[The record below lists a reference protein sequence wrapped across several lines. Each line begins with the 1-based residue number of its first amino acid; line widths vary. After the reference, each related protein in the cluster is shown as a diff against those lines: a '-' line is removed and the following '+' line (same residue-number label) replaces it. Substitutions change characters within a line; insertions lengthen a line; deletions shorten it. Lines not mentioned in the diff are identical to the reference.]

1 MGVKEMKYRKDIV
14 KTGIITHPETGEPI
28 EFTEDYFLE
37 VVENTRKK
45 NHRPFIPFRHSK
57 NPRDNTGFIESF
69 EVKDGILYGVFNI
82 DDDIGKEYIDKGKI
96 QEVSA
101 GLEGYK
107 LDGNKISGGYINH
120 VCLTVDPLQKG
131 QGPFIQM
138 ETGSNTLYLSN
149 NDLKEWGGDTMSEE
163 TMKLSLMDK
172 LTLSMESKA
181 ALNAENTNLK
191 TAKLE
196 MESQVLELTSKV
208 DTLNSKVLEMEKAE
222 TERVEKLELEAVEVL
237 KTERE
242 GIYTLALEAGKYA
255 PGDNDEIE
263 KLGYDNVQ
271 LAGYFKG
278 MGVKFNMEK
287 SKPAVDPNEELT
299 GMKAPG
305 QERVVEELRKT
316 GFTDDE
322 IEATY

>member
-1 MGVKEMKYRKDIV
+1 MKQYRKDIARIGTI
-14 KTGIITHPETGEPI
+14 KHPEGDI
-28 EFTEDYFLE
+28 NFTEEYF
-37 VVENTRKK
+37 NTLIK
-45 NHRPFIPFRHSK
+45 NTKTKGHNAFVPFRHSK

-82 DDDIGKEYIDKGKI
+82 DEDVGEKYIDTGRI
-96 QEVSA
+96 QGVSI
-101 GLEGYK
+101 GIDSYK
-107 LDGNKISGGYINH
+107 TGDDYINH
-120 VCLTVDPLQKG
+120 VALTVDPHVKDQSS
-131 QGPFIQM
+131 FVQM
-138 ETGSNTLYLSN
+138 ETGSKFIYLSN
-149 NDLKEWGGDTMSEE
+149 NDLKEWGGDTMNDE

-181 ALNAENTNLK
+181 ALNAENTELK
-191 TAKLE
+191 TSKLE
-196 MESQVLELTSKV
+196 MESQVLELNSKV

-237 KTERE
+237 KTERK

-278 MGVKFNMEK
+278 MGVQFNMEK
-287 SKPAVDPNEELT
+287 STAAVDPNEELT

-305 QERVVEELRKT
+305 QERVVEEMRKS